1 MKPTLIDAIISL
13 VPDAEVSVANNKD
26 ILWHKPELSPVTEEQ
41 IHAELVKLE
50 SKYLLTAC
58 KEKAKQLLAQTDW
71 AVLPDVGLAN
81 QDAFVFY
88 RLNLRNLVKNPVAD
102 PVFEDVPQAIWS

>member
-1 MKPTLIDAIISL
+1 MRHTAIFNLYPSIVNIDDGSGCFDRGGNLVIVDEELVQVEVARLQAL
-13 VPDAEVSVANNKD
+13 VPF
-26 ILWHKPELSPVTEEQ
+26 TR
-41 IHAELVKLE
+41 
-50 SKYLLTAC
+50 C
-58 KEKAKQLLAQTDW
+58 KEKAKQLLAETDW

-88 RLNLRNLVKNPVAD
+88 RLNLRNLVKSPVAD

>member
-1 MKPTLIDAIISL
+1 MNNLALAISKL
-13 VPDAEVSVANNKD
+13 YPQVVTVAGDFAFDSQGNEVTYDLA
-26 ILWHKPELSPVTEEQ
+26 LVTEQ
-41 IHAELVKLE
+41 AQKD
-50 SKYLLTAC
+50 SC
-58 KEKAKQLLAQTDW
+58 KEKAKALLAQTDW

-81 QDAFVFY
+81 QDAFIFY